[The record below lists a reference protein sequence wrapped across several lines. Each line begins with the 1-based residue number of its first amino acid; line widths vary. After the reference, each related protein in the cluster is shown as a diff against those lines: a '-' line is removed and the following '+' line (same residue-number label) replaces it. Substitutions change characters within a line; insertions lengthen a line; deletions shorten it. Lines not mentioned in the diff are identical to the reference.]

1 MPILRPLFVV
11 VSLAALVAC
20 AGTSWDKVRTED
32 TAAAYRRF
40 LKENPRS
47 PHAAE
52 AKERIA
58 VLAFERDP
66 SVEALERFRSE
77 HPDSQAL
84 PALLARIEDRVFDAT
99 RAQATIAGYD
109 RFLATFPESPLAAR
123 ARGNRAF
130 LAAGG
135 FAGDAASLAV
145 FLQEHPDSD
154 HAAEARRSLTVLEG
168 SRTGF
173 GAVALEIEIAPG
185 VGDPER
191 LRAVFSERARE
202 LYREAGS
209 RLVDG
214 AAPATLRIRHA
225 ERPVAA
231 NENGGVLA
239 RPGVLAETE
248 VSLVVAGRG
257 APEFVDRFSWR
268 VPDTDV
274 RPHASILF
282 TPTAS
287 VYWDRFYVPVLSWP
301 TAASKRGAWQ
311 AGGTLAA
318 VGAAPGRAVALAP
331 NGAFQEFDISDP
343 SQPRIVGTYA
353 RGGALARFAGA
364 RVVGNRVV
372 LFGEDGVEIVERHGS
387 TYRRIAGF
395 DRGAVGAVAGVEA
408 VERRLLLAGSRGLVR
423 VPLDG
428 SGAPAERLVE
438 RPLRGI
444 ASSGET
450 LYLLDEQWLYA
461 GPLRDPRATSF
472 FTAAEFGRPL
482 EARLLRVRDS
492 VGIVVGDA
500 GIACFQLAGQ
510 GPARALARMRRSSIG
525 GVADAAVVG
534 ERVFLVGERGLV
546 VLDPRSGR
554 IVDSVDVQ
562 ARASLGV
569 AGGHLVSAGGAQLEV
584 VDAAPWITHTA
595 PASLGP

>member
-20 AGTSWDKVRTED
+20 AGTSWDKVRAED

-47 PHAAE
+47 PHAPE

-77 HPDSQAL
+77 HPESPAL
-84 PALLARIEDRVFDAT
+84 PALLARIEDRVFEAARGQT
-99 RAQATIAGYD
+99 SVAAYD
-109 RFLATFPESPLAAR
+109 RFLATFPESRFAAR

-130 LAAGG
+130 LAADG
-135 FAGDAASLAV
+135 FAGDAASLAL
-145 FLQEHPDSD
+145 FLQEHPESD
-154 HAAEARRSLTVLEG
+154 HAAEARRSLAVLEG
-168 SRTGF
+168 SRAGF
-173 GAVALEIEIAPG
+173 GGVALEIEIAPG

-191 LRAVFSERARE
+191 LRQVFSERARE

-209 RLVDG
+209 RIVDG
-214 AAPATLRIRHA
+214 AAAATLRIRHA

-231 NENGGVLA
+231 GGNGGVLT

-248 VSLVVAGRG
+248 VSLVVAGRES
-257 APEFVDRFSWR
+257 PEFVDRFSWR

-274 RPHASILF
+274 RPSASILF

-287 VYWDRFYVPVLSWP
+287 VYWERFYVPVLSWP
-301 TAASKRGAWQ
+301 TAAAKRGAWQ

-318 VGAAPGRAVALAP
+318 VGAAPGRAIALAP
-331 NGAFQEFDISDP
+331 SGAFQELDLADP
-343 SQPRIVGTYA
+343 SQPRVVGSYA
-353 RGGALARFAGA
+353 GGGALAHFSGA
-364 RVVGNRVV
+364 RVVGDRVV
-372 LFGEDGVEIVERHGS
+372 LFGEDGVEIAKRHGNV
-387 TYRRIAGF
+387 YHRVAGF
-395 DRGAVGAVAGVEA
+395 DRGVVGAVAGVE
-408 VERRLLLAGSRGLVR
+408 VVDGRLLLAGSRGLVR
-423 VPLDG
+423 VALDG
-428 SGAPAERLVE
+428 GASAERLVE

-482 EARLLRVRDS
+482 EARLLRVQGS
-492 VGIVVGDA
+492 IAVVVGEA
-500 GIACFQLAGQ
+500 GVACFQLAGQ
-510 GPARALARMRRSSIG
+510 GAARPLARLRRPSIG
-525 GVADAAVVG
+525 AVADAAVAG
-534 ERVFLVGERGLV
+534 DRVFLVGERGLV
-546 VLDPRSGR
+546 VLDPRNGH
-554 IVDSVDVQ
+554 IVDSVDVE
-562 ARASLGV
+562 ARASLGF
-569 AGGHLVSAGGAQLEV
+569 AGGHLVSAGGARLEV
-584 VDAAPWITHTA
+584 VDAAPWITHAA
-595 PASLGP
+595 PASLGR